1 MAGTVRKIIER
12 IKEQRSGGNSVV
24 ALTAETR
31 LVLQG
36 FDPER
41 FDLDTPDDPGRL
53 ARIRDIAQ
61 EMGVEISDLLE
72 QADASP
78 DASATPA
85 PAPGAP
91 VSTGHSSEV
100 AASAQAAAAAAG
112 IETSLGGNDPAFAAR
127 SMPPSDHPLHR
138 FKTIADEV
146 LAELP
151 DGGAGPQSGAAH
163 SVLVKASLLMAL
175 YSIASDRVLL
185 DQLQYNGLFQW
196 FLDLGSAASYD
207 ADAFSGDR
215 QEALGRDSS
224 RRFFDELVPRAGRER
239 LFSSDRLQANGRQI
253 KGWMSAGASA

>member
-1 MAGTVRKIIER
+1 MPGTVRKIIER

-41 FDLDTPDDPGRL
+41 FDFDTPDDPGRL

-61 EMGVEISDLLE
+61 EMSVDVSDLVD
-72 QADASP
+72 QADVSP
-78 DASATPA
+78 DAAATPA
-85 PAPGAP
+85 PTPGAP
-91 VSTGHSSEV
+91 VSSARSTEV

-112 IETSLGGNDPAFAAR
+112 LETSRGGQDPAAAR
-127 SMPPSDHPLHR
+127 SVPPGDHPLHR

-146 LAELP
+146 LADLP

-163 SVLVKASLLMAL
+163 SMLVKASLLMAL
-175 YSIASDRVLL
+175 YSITSDRVLL

-196 FLDLGSAASYD
+196 FLDLGPGASYD

-215 QEALGRDSS
+215 QETLGRDST

>member
-41 FDLDTPDDPGRL
+41 FDFDTPDDPGRL
-53 ARIRDIAQ
+53 ARIRDIAH
-61 EMGVEISDLLE
+61 EMSVDVSDLIE
-72 QADASP
+72 QADVSP
-78 DASATPA
+78 DAAATPA

-91 VSTGHSSEV
+91 VSSARTSEV

-112 IETSLGGNDPAFAAR
+112 IETSIGDHDPAVTAR

-138 FKTIADEV
+138 FKTIADEA
-146 LAELP
+146 LAQLP

-196 FLDLGSAASYD
+196 FLDLGPGASYD

-215 QEALGRDSS
+215 QEALGRDST

-239 LFSSDRLQANGRQI
+239 LFSSERLQANGRQI
-253 KGWMSAGASA
+253 KGWMSAGVSA